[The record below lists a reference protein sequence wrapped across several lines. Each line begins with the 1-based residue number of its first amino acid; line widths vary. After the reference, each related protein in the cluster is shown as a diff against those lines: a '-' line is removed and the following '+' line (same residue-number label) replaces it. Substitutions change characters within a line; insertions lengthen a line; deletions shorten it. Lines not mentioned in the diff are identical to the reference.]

1 MLGVRWAHSH
11 PHRHQRRHQRLHQLQ
26 TRRRYHGCAPQRL
39 LLHQRRREHLRGC
52 GGVSAPRLAPVVGSE
67 GTWLPVCLPSVAN
80 VVPPGAVR
88 CKKRPRNSEPRHH
101 QPRTGA
107 CQPCQPAA
115 PADRAQIAAENVC
128 RGNHFSNVAGQSSSN
143 HHRKLESWPTRMWQR
158 GKRRTT
164 NLGVLECIQAR
175 FVRFCHAHRPF
186 ELCIWPA
193 TAGVSCVACP
203 WCPTPTIQE
212 CHV

>member
-107 CQPCQPAA
+107 CQPCQPCTCGS
-115 PADRAQIAAENVC
+115 RTNC
-128 RGNHFSNVAGQSSSN
+128 S
-143 HHRKLESWPTRMWQR
+143 
-158 GKRRTT
+158 GKRVPGKPFFKRCRSIIIESSPQIGVVADTDVAAWQT
-164 NLGVLECIQAR
+164 SHDEFGRLGVHTST
-175 FVRFCHAHRPF
+175 FCAVLPRP
-186 ELCIWPA
+186 
-193 TAGVSCVACP
+193 
-203 WCPTPTIQE
+203 PTL
-212 CHV
+212 